1 MIIARYTLEIISE
14 ATVVDASEAAE
25 WDMREARVLAD
36 MPARLEEVEENLTDM
51 LPDGFRAQIGGRNV

>member
-1 MIIARYTLEIISE
+1 MIIARYVLEIVSE
-14 ATVVDASEAAE
+14 ASVVDASEAYD

-51 LPDGFRAQIGGRNV
+51 LPDGFKAQIGGSDG